1 MLMLSTAP
9 TWAGDSIAPRHLDM
23 RPFVLQSK
31 SLYVTTG
38 GLTRVA
44 MREGSLVV
52 NSSQGGGS
60 KDTWIVRGDLN
71 MLSRA
76 AESLYWMARYLER
89 AENTAR
95 LINATQQLLL
105 DLPPGAY
112 FGWDAL
118 TRIVGLDK
126 LFQQNYTAPD
136 EASVVDF
143 LMTSQRNPGS
153 IQSCVRFARENCRV
167 MRDVLPRDLWERV
180 NSLFLASRRYSQAG
194 LARKDRRQ
202 MLEELIY
209 DRQSV
214 TGVLA
219 SCMSHD
225 VAWQFI
231 GLGEH
236 IERADMTTRI
246 LDIQSAI
253 LLPQQESATRARAA
267 VGGRAQFAVGLAD
280 VPPPCGQCRHRRR
293 RHHRRFRVALSDLRS
308 ALPALGGLLPRRAG
322 DAPGRAA
329 AQHGSAARAAH
340 RAAPRRSRRPPRTWL
355 AGARHDFLDAIQGDL
370 AQIHDAIA
378 REYFHLHQRETALG
392 VAV

>member
-1 MLMLSTAP
+1 M
-9 TWAGDSIAPRHLDM
+9 
-23 RPFVLQSK
+23 
-31 SLYVTTG
+31 
-38 GLTRVA
+38 
-44 MREGSLVV
+44 
-52 NSSQGGGS
+52 
-60 KDTWIVRGDLN
+60 

-105 DLPPGAY
+105 DLPRGAS
-112 FGWDAL
+112 FGWEGL
-118 TRIVGLDK
+118 THIVGLHK
-126 LFQQNYTAPD
+126 LFQQNYATPD

-143 LMTSQRNPGS
+143 LMTSPRNPGS

-180 NSLFLASRRYSQAG
+180 NSLFLASKRYSQPG
-194 LARKDRRQ
+194 LSRTERRV
-202 MLEELIY
+202 MLQQLIY

-231 GLGEH
+231 GLGEQ

-246 LDIQSAI
+246 LDIQSAV
-253 LLPQQESATRARAA
+253 LMPQQQQQQQGEEGTTDPANALLW
-267 VGGRAQFAVGLAD
+267 VGVLNSLSGL
-280 VPPPCGQCRHRRR
+280 QMYR
-293 RHHRRFRVALSDLRS
+293 RHAASAGTGDGGITGERVMRYLICDPHFPRSVAFSLDALETHLAELPHNHDPLRELRT
-308 ALPALGGLLPRRAG
+308 AQRRADRATG
-322 DAPGRAA
+322 DDLAI
-329 AQHGSAARAAH
+329 GS
-340 RAAPRRSRRPPRTWL
+340 
-355 AGARHDFLDAIQGDL
+355 RHDFLDAIQGDL
-370 AQIHDAIA
+370 AQVHDAIA
-378 REYFHLHQRETALG
+378 REYFHLHQREAALG

>member
-1 MLMLSTAP
+1 M
-9 TWAGDSIAPRHLDM
+9 
-23 RPFVLQSK
+23 
-31 SLYVTTG
+31 
-38 GLTRVA
+38 
-44 MREGSLVV
+44 
-52 NSSQGGGS
+52 
-60 KDTWIVRGDLN
+60 

-112 FGWDAL
+112 FGWEGL
-118 TRIVGLDK
+118 TRIVGLDR
-126 LFQQNYTAPD
+126 LFQQNYATPD
-136 EASVVDF
+136 EASVVEF
-143 LMTSQRNPGS
+143 LLTSPRNPGS

-180 NSLFLASRRYSQAG
+180 NSLFHASKRYSQPG
-194 LARKDRRQ
+194 LTRKDRRQ
-202 MLEELIY
+202 MLQELIY

-219 SCMSHD
+219 TCMSHD

-246 LDIQSAI
+246 LDIQSAV
-253 LLPQQESATRARAA
+253 LLPQQQQQQGGSDPAPALLWVGVLNSLSAL
-267 VGGRAQFAVGLAD
+267 QMY
-280 VPPPCGQCRHRRR
+280 R
-293 RHHRRFRVALSDLRS
+293 RHAASAGSGDGGITGDSVLHYLICDAHFPRSVAFCLDALETHLAELPHNPDPLRALHGAQRRTDRATSEDLG
-308 ALPALGGLLPRRAG
+308 PA
-322 DAPGRAA
+322 
-329 AQHGSAARAAH
+329 Q
-340 RAAPRRSRRPPRTWL
+340 
-355 AGARHDFLDAIQGDL
+355 RHDFLDAIQGDL
-370 AQIHDAIA
+370 AHIHDAIA
-378 REYFHLHQRETALG
+378 SEYFHLHQRETALG

>member
-1 MLMLSTAP
+1 
-9 TWAGDSIAPRHLDM
+9 
-23 RPFVLQSK
+23 
-31 SLYVTTG
+31 
-38 GLTRVA
+38 
-44 MREGSLVV
+44 
-52 NSSQGGGS
+52 
-60 KDTWIVRGDLN
+60 

-105 DLPPGAY
+105 DLPRGAS

-126 LFQQNYTAPD
+126 LFRQNYDTPD
-136 EASVVDF
+136 EAHVVDF
-143 LMTSQRNPGS
+143 LMTSPRNPGS

-180 NSLFLASRRYSQAG
+180 NSLYLASKRYSQPDLSRAT
-194 LARKDRRQ
+194 RRQ
-202 MLEELIY
+202 MLEELIQA
-209 DRQSV
+209 RQSV
-214 TGVLA
+214 TGVLE

-253 LLPQQESATRARAA
+253 LMPQQQSQQQGQQQQGATDPAHALLWVGVLNSLSGLQMYRRHAASAGTGDGGITGESVLRYLVCDPHFPRSVAFCLDAIESHLAELPHNLDPLRELRTARRRADRATS
-267 VGGRAQFAVGLAD
+267 GDLAD
-280 VPPPCGQCRHRRR
+280 
-293 RHHRRFRVALSDLRS
+293 
-308 ALPALGGLLPRRAG
+308 AG
-322 DAPGRAA
+322 
-329 AQHGSAARAAH
+329 
-340 RAAPRRSRRPPRTWL
+340 
-355 AGARHDFLDAIQGDL
+355 RHDFLDEIQGDL
-370 AQIHDAIA
+370 AHIHDAIA

>member
-1 MLMLSTAP
+1 
-9 TWAGDSIAPRHLDM
+9 
-23 RPFVLQSK
+23 
-31 SLYVTTG
+31 
-38 GLTRVA
+38 
-44 MREGSLVV
+44 
-52 NSSQGGGS
+52 
-60 KDTWIVRGDLN
+60 

-105 DLPPGAY
+105 DLPPGAS

-126 LFQQNYTAPD
+126 LFQQNYTTPD
-136 EASVVDF
+136 EMSVVDF
-143 LMTSQRNPGS
+143 LMTSPRNPGS

-180 NSLFLASRRYSQAG
+180 NSLFIASKRYSQPG
-194 LARKDRRQ
+194 LSRADRRQ
-202 MLEELIY
+202 MLQELIY

-253 LLPQQESATRARAA
+253 QMPQQQGGGDAAPGVLWVGVLNSLSALQMYRRHAA
-267 VGGRAQFAVGLAD
+267 SAGSGDGGITAEAALRYLICDVHFPRSVAFCLEALETHLAELPHNLD
-280 VPPPCGQCRHRRR
+280 PLRELRTARRR
-293 RHHRRFRVALSDLRS
+293 ADRVSDADL
-308 ALPALGGLLPRRAG
+308 
-322 DAPGRAA
+322 APGR
-329 AQHGSAARAAH
+329 
-340 RAAPRRSRRPPRTWL
+340 
-355 AGARHDFLDAIQGDL
+355 RHDFLDDVQGDF
-370 AQIHDAIA
+370 ARIHDAIA
-378 REYFHLHQRETALG
+378 REYFHLHQREDALG

>member
-1 MLMLSTAP
+1 
-9 TWAGDSIAPRHLDM
+9 
-23 RPFVLQSK
+23 
-31 SLYVTTG
+31 
-38 GLTRVA
+38 
-44 MREGSLVV
+44 
-52 NSSQGGGS
+52 
-60 KDTWIVRGDLN
+60 

-105 DLPPGAY
+105 DLPPGAS
-112 FGWDAL
+112 FGWGAL
-118 TRIVGLDK
+118 SRIVGLDK
-126 LFQQNYTAPD
+126 LFAQNYSSPD
-136 EASVVDF
+136 ESSVVDF
-143 LMTSQRNPGS
+143 LMTSRRNPGS

-180 NSLFLASRRYSQAG
+180 NSMFLASKRYSLPG
-194 LARKDRRQ
+194 LSHNDRRQ

-231 GLGEH
+231 GLGEQ

-246 LDIQSAI
+246 LDIQSAVM
-253 LLPQQESATRARAA
+253 LPQAEGSDPAQALLWVGVLNSLSALQMYRRHAASAGTGDGGITGDSVAQYLITDEHFPRSVAFSLDALETHLAELPHNLDPLRAMRVAQRRVDRAGPA
-267 VGGRAQFAVGLAD
+267 ELGLA
-280 VPPPCGQCRHRRR
+280 G
-293 RHHRRFRVALSDLRS
+293 
-308 ALPALGGLLPRRAG
+308 
-322 DAPGRAA
+322 
-329 AQHGSAARAAH
+329 
-340 RAAPRRSRRPPRTWL
+340 
-355 AGARHDFLDAIQGDL
+355 RHDFLDAIQGDL
-370 AQIHDAIA
+370 ARIHDAIA
-378 REYFHLHQRETALG
+378 SEYFHLHQRETALG

>member
-1 MLMLSTAP
+1 
-9 TWAGDSIAPRHLDM
+9 
-23 RPFVLQSK
+23 
-31 SLYVTTG
+31 
-38 GLTRVA
+38 
-44 MREGSLVV
+44 
-52 NSSQGGGS
+52 
-60 KDTWIVRGDLN
+60 
-71 MLSRA
+71 
-76 AESLYWMARYLER
+76 MARYLER

-105 DLPPGAY
+105 DLPRGAS
-112 FGWDAL
+112 FGWDGL
-118 TRIVGLDK
+118 THIVGLHK
-126 LFQQNYTAPD
+126 LFEQNYSTPD

-143 LMTSQRNPGS
+143 LMTSPRNPGS

-180 NSLFLASRRYSQAG
+180 NSLFLASKRYSHPG
-194 LARKDRRQ
+194 LSRTDRRQ

-231 GLGEH
+231 GLGEQ

-246 LDIQSAI
+246 LDIQSAV
-253 LLPQQESATRARAA
+253 LMPQQQQQQQQGSAEPTQALLWVGVLNSLSGLQMYRRHAASAGTGDGGITGERVLRYLICDPHFPRSVAFSLDALETHLAELPHNNDPLRELRTAQRRADRATTED
-267 VGGRAQFAVGLAD
+267 LAD
-280 VPPPCGQCRHRRR
+280 
-293 RHHRRFRVALSDLRS
+293 
-308 ALPALGGLLPRRAG
+308 AG
-322 DAPGRAA
+322 
-329 AQHGSAARAAH
+329 
-340 RAAPRRSRRPPRTWL
+340 
-355 AGARHDFLDAIQGDL
+355 RHDFLDAIQGDL

-378 REYFHLHQRETALG
+378 REYFHLHQREAALG

>member
-1 MLMLSTAP
+1 
-9 TWAGDSIAPRHLDM
+9 
-23 RPFVLQSK
+23 
-31 SLYVTTG
+31 
-38 GLTRVA
+38 
-44 MREGSLVV
+44 
-52 NSSQGGGS
+52 
-60 KDTWIVRGDLN
+60 

-105 DLPPGAY
+105 DLPRGAS
-112 FGWDAL
+112 FGWNAL

-126 LFQQNYTAPD
+126 LFQQNYATPD
-136 EASVVDF
+136 EAHVVDF
-143 LMTSQRNPGS
+143 LMTSPRNPGS

-167 MRDVLPRDLWERV
+167 MRDVLPRDLWERM
-180 NSLFLASRRYSQAG
+180 NSLYLASKRYSQTG
-194 LARKDRRQ
+194 LSRATRRQ
-202 MLEELIY
+202 MLEQLIC
-209 DRQSV
+209 DRQTV

-253 LLPQQESATRARAA
+253 MMPSQQQQQGTADPVHALLWVGVLNSLSGLQMYRRHAASAGTGDGGITGESVLRYLICDPHFPRSVA
-267 VGGRAQFAVGLAD
+267 FGLDALETHLAELPHNMD
-280 VPPPCGQCRHRRR
+280 PLRELRTARRR
-293 RHHRRFRVALSDLRS
+293 ADRATSADL
-308 ALPALGGLLPRRAG
+308 ATGG
-322 DAPGRAA
+322 
-329 AQHGSAARAAH
+329 
-340 RAAPRRSRRPPRTWL
+340 
-355 AGARHDFLDAIQGDL
+355 RHDFLDAIQGDL

-378 REYFHLHQRETALG
+378 REYFHLHQHETALG

>member
-1 MLMLSTAP
+1 
-9 TWAGDSIAPRHLDM
+9 
-23 RPFVLQSK
+23 
-31 SLYVTTG
+31 
-38 GLTRVA
+38 
-44 MREGSLVV
+44 
-52 NSSQGGGS
+52 
-60 KDTWIVRGDLN
+60 

-105 DLPPGAY
+105 DLPRGAS

-126 LFQQNYTAPD
+126 LFQQNYTSPD
-136 EASVVDF
+136 EMSVVDF
-143 LMTSQRNPGS
+143 LMTSPRNPGS

-180 NSLFLASRRYSQAG
+180 NSLFLASKRYSQPG
-194 LARKDRRQ
+194 LSRADRRQ
-202 MLEELIY
+202 MLQELIC
-209 DRQSV
+209 DRQTV

-253 LLPQQESATRARAA
+253 LMPQQQQQQGATDPVHALLWVGVLNSLSALQMYRRHAASAGTGDGGITGESVLRYLICDPHFPRSVA
-267 VGGRAQFAVGLAD
+267 FCLDSLESHLAEL
-280 VPPPCGQCRHRRR
+280 PHNLGPLRELRTARRR
-293 RHHRRFRVALSDLRS
+293 TDRATGADL
-308 ALPALGGLLPRRAG
+308 
-322 DAPGRAA
+322 AA
-329 AQHGSAARAAH
+329 AE
-340 RAAPRRSRRPPRTWL
+340 
-355 AGARHDFLDAIQGDL
+355 RHDFLDAIQGDL

>member
-1 MLMLSTAP
+1 
-9 TWAGDSIAPRHLDM
+9 
-23 RPFVLQSK
+23 
-31 SLYVTTG
+31 
-38 GLTRVA
+38 
-44 MREGSLVV
+44 
-52 NSSQGGGS
+52 
-60 KDTWIVRGDLN
+60 

-105 DLPPGAY
+105 DLPRGAS
-112 FGWDAL
+112 FGWETL

-126 LFQQNYTAPD
+126 LFQQNYTTHD

-143 LMTSQRNPGS
+143 LMTSPRNPGS

-180 NSLFLASRRYSQAG
+180 NSLFLASKRYSQPG
-194 LARKDRRQ
+194 LSRTDRRQ

-214 TGVLA
+214 AGVLET
-219 SCMSHD
+219 CMSHD

-236 IERADMTTRI
+236 AERADMTTRI

-253 LLPQQESATRARAA
+253 LLPQAAGSDPAQALLWVGVLNSMSALQMYRRHAASAGAGDGGITGERVLRYLICDPQFPRSVAFCLDALEGHLAELPHNLDPLRALRTA
-267 VGGRAQFAVGLAD
+267 
-280 VPPPCGQCRHRRR
+280 RRR
-293 RHHRRFRVALSDLRS
+293 TDRATAEELS
-308 ALPALGGLLPRRAG
+308 PA
-322 DAPGRAA
+322 
-329 AQHGSAARAAH
+329 Q
-340 RAAPRRSRRPPRTWL
+340 
-355 AGARHDFLDAIQGDL
+355 RHDFLDAIQGDL

-378 REYFHLHQRETALG
+378 REYFHLHQREAALG

>member
-1 MLMLSTAP
+1 
-9 TWAGDSIAPRHLDM
+9 
-23 RPFVLQSK
+23 
-31 SLYVTTG
+31 
-38 GLTRVA
+38 
-44 MREGSLVV
+44 
-52 NSSQGGGS
+52 
-60 KDTWIVRGDLN
+60 

-105 DLPPGAY
+105 DLPRGAS

-126 LFQQNYTAPD
+126 LFQQNYTTPD
-136 EASVVDF
+136 EMSVVDF
-143 LMTSQRNPGS
+143 LMTSPRNPGS

-180 NSLFLASRRYSQAG
+180 NSLFLASKRYSQAG
-194 LARKDRRQ
+194 LSRADRRQ
-202 MLEELIY
+202 MLQELIY

-214 TGVLA
+214 TGVLE

-231 GLGEH
+231 GLGEQ

-253 LLPQQESATRARAA
+253 LMPQQQQHQDEDAEPTHALLWVGVLNSLSAL
-267 VGGRAQFAVGLAD
+267 QMY
-280 VPPPCGQCRHRRR
+280 R
-293 RHHRRFRVALSDLRS
+293 RHAASAGSGDGGITSQSVLRYLISDVHFPRSVAFGLDAIETHLAELPHNLDPLR
-308 ALPALGGLLPRRAG
+308 AVRIAQRRA
-322 DAPGRAA
+322 DRATA
-329 AQHGSAARAAH
+329 EELGIAR
-340 RAAPRRSRRPPRTWL
+340 
-355 AGARHDFLDAIQGDL
+355 RHDFLDAIQGDL
-370 AQIHDAIA
+370 ARIHDAIA
-378 REYFHLHQRETALG
+378 SEYFHLHQREAALG

>member
-1 MLMLSTAP
+1 
-9 TWAGDSIAPRHLDM
+9 
-23 RPFVLQSK
+23 
-31 SLYVTTG
+31 
-38 GLTRVA
+38 
-44 MREGSLVV
+44 
-52 NSSQGGGS
+52 
-60 KDTWIVRGDLN
+60 

-105 DLPPGAY
+105 DLPRGAS

-126 LFQQNYTAPD
+126 LFQQNYTSPD
-136 EASVVDF
+136 EMSVVDF
-143 LMTSQRNPGS
+143 LMTSPRNPGS

-180 NSLFLASRRYSQAG
+180 NSLFLASKRYSQPG
-194 LARKDRRQ
+194 LSRKDRRQ

-231 GLGEH
+231 GLGEQ

-246 LDIQSAI
+246 LDIQSAV
-253 LLPQQESATRARAA
+253 LMPQQQSPSQSQAQAQDGTTDPANALLWVGVLNSLSAL
-267 VGGRAQFAVGLAD
+267 QMY
-280 VPPPCGQCRHRRR
+280 R
-293 RHHRRFRVALSDLRS
+293 RHAASAGTGDGGITGERVLRYLVCDS
-308 ALPALGGLLPRRAG
+308 HFPRSVAFGL
-322 DAPGRAA
+322 DTIET
-329 AQHGSAARAAH
+329 H
-340 RAAPRRSRRPPRTWL
+340 L
-355 AGARHDFLDAIQGDL
+355 A
-370 AQIHDAIA
+370 
-378 REYFHLHQRETALG
+378 E
-392 VAV
+392 

>member
-1 MLMLSTAP
+1 
-9 TWAGDSIAPRHLDM
+9 
-23 RPFVLQSK
+23 
-31 SLYVTTG
+31 
-38 GLTRVA
+38 
-44 MREGSLVV
+44 
-52 NSSQGGGS
+52 
-60 KDTWIVRGDLN
+60 

-105 DLPPGAY
+105 DLPPGAS

-126 LFQQNYTAPD
+126 LFAQSYSSPD
-136 EASVVDF
+136 ESSVVDF
-143 LMTSQRNPGS
+143 LMTSSRNPGS

-180 NSLFLASRRYSQAG
+180 NSLFLASRRYSQPG
-194 LARKDRRQ
+194 LSHNDRRQ

-246 LDIQSAI
+246 LDIQSAVM
-253 LLPQQESATRARAA
+253 LPQAEGSDPAQALLWVGVLNSLSAL
-267 VGGRAQFAVGLAD
+267 QMY
-280 VPPPCGQCRHRRR
+280 R
-293 RHHRRFRVALSDLRS
+293 RHAASAGTGDGGITGDSVVRYLVADEHFPRSVAFSLDALETHLAELPHNLDPLRALRIAQRRVD
-308 ALPALGGLLPRRAG
+308 RAG
-322 DAPGRAA
+322 
-329 AQHGSAARAAH
+329 
-340 RAAPRRSRRPPRTWL
+340 PPELGT
-355 AGARHDFLDAIQGDL
+355 AGRHDFLDAIQGDL
-370 AQIHDAIA
+370 ARIHDAIGS
-378 REYFHLHQRETALG
+378 EYFHLHQRETALG

>member
-1 MLMLSTAP
+1 MLT
-9 TWAGDSIAPRHLDM
+9 
-23 RPFVLQSK
+23 
-31 SLYVTTG
+31 
-38 GLTRVA
+38 
-44 MREGSLVV
+44 
-52 NSSQGGGS
+52 
-60 KDTWIVRGDLN
+60 
-71 MLSRA
+71 RA
-76 AESLYWMARYLER
+76 AESLYWMGRYLER

-112 FGWDAL
+112 FGWSAL

-126 LFQQNYTAPD
+126 LFQQNYSTTD

-167 MRDVLPRDLWERV
+167 MRDVLPRDLWECV
-180 NSLFLASRRYSQAG
+180 NSLFLASRRYSQPG
-194 LARKDRRQ
+194 LTRKDRRQ

-246 LDIQSAI
+246 LDIQSAV
-253 LLPQQESATRARAA
+253 LMPRQPEADPAQAMLW
-267 VGGRAQFAVGLAD
+267 VGVLNSLSGL
-280 VPPPCGQCRHRRR
+280 QMYR
-293 RHHRRFRVALSDLRS
+293 RHAAS
-308 ALPALGGLLPRRAG
+308 AGAG
-322 DAPGRAA
+322 DGGITGESVLGYLVCDAHFPRSVAFCIDALETHLAELPHNMDPLRALRTAQRRVDRATPQDLGA
-329 AQHGSAARAAH
+329 AG
-340 RAAPRRSRRPPRTWL
+340 
-355 AGARHDFLDAIQGDL
+355 RHDFLDAIQGDL
-370 AQIHDAIA
+370 AHIHDAIA
-378 REYFHLHQRETALG
+378 REYFHLHQHDTALG